1 MARPSATSS
10 NPYLPADAGLGAL
23 GLIMRIGGTFGIWI
37 GVFILLTVMMMP
49 RTGMSAIV
57 LLLGPLRSWAHNR
70 AGQRLQQSAPEAQ
83 QAIWVYIG
91 LAVVHLIAIK
101 LISVP
106 NGLEPMINMLFI
118 FSLMWPL
125 AVLALT
131 MRPAAQRVMQHVRTR
146 RQRVFAEDGGL
157 VGTAALMAAV
167 GTVGACLVLVWL
179 IMALSAGVM
188 KAGIAGVLT
197 LIIGLAF
204 FSRSFLHAK
213 AGINALRAFNPTRFR
228 ADCDRYFGVS
238 VLTTVLLCLL
248 VLIGSISG
256 GIVAFL
262 MILPVGAICMAWPSI
277 VRNVGAVE
285 LRPDLED
292 DPPALGVG
300 RDNGVVTLGFALIAV
315 STWSV
320 AIVVAP
326 LLGVPLGGSMAMS
339 MQQQPM
345 WMSAAFGAL
354 TIWAGLECIGMT
366 PRRRIAAAAYLVAA
380 VLSFGYGVIEVW
392 SVMGELSGPRMMM
405 GGQIVWVLLATM
417 ATSLA
422 LPIVVAVQV
431 LRAGPPQPVDVDSVF

>member
-1 MARPSATSS
+1 MARPPISQS
-10 NPYLPADAGLGAL
+10 NPYMPADAGLGAL
-23 GLIMRIGGTFGIWI
+23 GLIMRIGGTFGLWI
-37 GVFILLTVMMMP
+37 GVFILLTVMMTP
-49 RTGMSAIV
+49 RTGISAII
-57 LLLGPLRSWAHNR
+57 LLLGPLRSWTHSR
-70 AGQRLQQSAPEAQ
+70 AGHRLQQSAPDAQ
-83 QAIWVYIG
+83 QAIWVYLG
-91 LAVVHLIAIK
+91 LAAVHLIGIK
-101 LISVP
+101 LVDVP
-106 NGLEPMINMLFI
+106 RALDPMMNMLFL
-118 FSLMWPL
+118 FSVMWPL

-131 MRPAAQRVMQHVRTR
+131 MRPSAQRVMQHVRSK

-157 VGTAALMAAV
+157 IGVASMMAAV
-167 GTVGACLVLVWL
+167 GSVGACLLLVWL
-179 IMALSAGVM
+179 VTAMSAGVLQ
-188 KAGIAGVLT
+188 AGIAGVLT

-204 FSRSFLHAK
+204 MARSFLHAK

-262 MILPVGAICMAWPSI
+262 MIFPVGAICMAWPSI

-292 DPPALGVG
+292 EPPALGMG

-320 AIVVAP
+320 AIVIAP
-326 LLGVPLGGSMAMS
+326 WLGIPVGGGASMA
-339 MQQQPM
+339 MQQQPV

-392 SVMGELSGPRMMM
+392 GVVGKMSGGRMLA
-405 GGQIVWVLLATM
+405 GGQMVWVILATM

-422 LPIVVAVQV
+422 LPIIVAVQV